1 MNDVSLPSYLFDQ
14 KSDYEDEKSDIQKE
28 IVLLQSEIDRL
39 KAHSRLSDGQIT
51 LLKYKLQKVKN
62 VNEMAD
68 RGKNNLDKYWLDMQS
83 ALIHFSKMK
92 FILNELI
99 ERGSKAKTQNILPIL
114 SNQLHIYEFQNSPIL
129 DKILGKS
136 HSSNKNSNS
145 SDIIEIKA
153 GVSNIFFNKVLS
165 DKSYSSSAKD
175 NDSLGSN
182 VIESSGNRA
191 SQSTYNNET
200 KRALDEIKNRT
211 NDISHSSFSENST
224 LSSTIFKLELSKLHK
239 ENDLIR
245 NGITRFKGS
254 LMVKHFTFCSLKIF

>member
-1 MNDVSLPSYLFDQ
+1 MNDVSLTFYLFDQ

-28 IVLLQSEIDRL
+28 IVMLQSEIDRL
-39 KAHSRLSDGQIT
+39 KTHSRISDGQIT
-51 LLKYKLQKVKN
+51 LLKYKLQKVKTI
-62 VNEMAD
+62 NEMAD
-68 RGKNNLDKYWLDMQS
+68 REKNNVDKYCLDMQS

-92 FILNELI
+92 SILNELMDR
-99 ERGSKAKTQNILPIL
+99 ESKANTQSILPIL

-145 SDIIEIKA
+145 YDIIEIKA
-153 GVSNIFFNKVLS
+153 GVSSNFFNKVLS

-175 NDSLGSN
+175 NDSLDSK
-182 VIESSGNRA
+182 VIERSGKYMI
-191 SQSTYNNET
+191 QSTYKHET
-200 KRALDEIKNRT
+200 KRALNEIINRT
-211 NDISHSSFSENST
+211 NEISHSSFSENST
-224 LSSTIFKLELSKLHK
+224 LSSSIFKLELSKLHK

-254 LMVKHFTFCSLKIF
+254 LMVKTFNLL